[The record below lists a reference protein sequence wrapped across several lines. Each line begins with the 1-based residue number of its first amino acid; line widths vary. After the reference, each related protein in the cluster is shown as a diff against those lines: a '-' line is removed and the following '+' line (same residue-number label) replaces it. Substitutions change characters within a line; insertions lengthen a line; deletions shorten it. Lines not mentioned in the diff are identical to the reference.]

1 MKLLWLA
8 ILFLFLPS
16 KPEQSLQ
23 TMARR
28 VFFQFESDNRASE
41 NLYKL
46 LNQADI
52 EKSATLL
59 AYKGA
64 ARASMANLSINPAT
78 KYNRFK
84 EGRNMIEN
92 AVSAEPQN
100 AEVRFVRMSVQ
111 LSTPA
116 FLGYQ
121 SDISADRLLI
131 ITKMQTSPALFGDA
145 DFQRKVLIFL
155 RDRSRPVQKELSQIE
170 QMLSKL

>member
-1 MKLLWLA
+1 MKLLT
-8 ILFLFLPS
+8 ILLTIFLLPL
-16 KPEQSLQ
+16 EADQLL
-23 TMARR
+23 TRNARAL
-28 VFFQFESDNRASE
+28 FFQFE
-41 NLYKL
+41 
-46 LNQADI
+46 ADSKAGERLFAMI
-52 EKSATLL
+52 PEIHANKNSTLL

-121 SDISADRLLI
+121 SDISADRSLI
-131 ITKMQTSPALFGDA
+131 ITKMQASPALFGDA

-155 RDRSRPVQKELSQIE
+155 RDRSRPGLKELSLIE